1 MALCGA
7 KTRSGEPCKR
17 HAVPGSKRCKL
28 HGGGASKANK
38 GNRHASTPG
47 SIYSRYFTEEEKD
60 LAAQIELGKVDE
72 ELRLTR
78 IRLMRAL
85 AREAEYGN
93 TLELDSEKRE
103 PVIIEGVVVAGAE
116 QVTTTSKVR
125 DYTGLIDKLTARI
138 ESLERT
144 RAELAK
150 NSPPDETPVGKIQ
163 IEIVNAKPN
172 PAPTDDR
179 AASAVLSD

>member
-1 MALCGA
+1 MATCGA
-7 KTRSGEPCKR
+7 KTRSGQTCR
-17 HAVPGSKRCKL
+17 NRAMQNGRCRM
-28 HGGGASKANK
+28 HGGKATGAPT
-38 GNRHASTPG
+38 GNRNAATPG

-103 PVIIEGVVVAGAE
+103 PVIIDGVVVAGAE

-172 PAPTDDR
+172 PAPTDDG

>member
-1 MALCGA
+1 MATCGA
-7 KTRSGEPCKR
+7 KTRSGQTCR
-17 HAVPGSKRCKL
+17 NRAMQNGRCRM
-28 HGGGASKANK
+28 HGGKATGAPT
-38 GNRHASTPG
+38 GNRNAATPG

-103 PVIIEGVVVAGAE
+103 PVIIDGVVVAGAE

-172 PAPTDDR
+172 PSPTDDG

>member
-1 MALCGA
+1 MATCGA
-7 KTRSGEPCKR
+7 KTRSGQTCR
-17 HAVPGSKRCKL
+17 NRAMQNGRCRM
-28 HGGGASKANK
+28 HGGKSTGAPA
-38 GNRHASTPG
+38 GNRNAATPG
-47 SIYSRYFTEEEKD
+47 TIYSRYFTEEEKN

-78 IRLMRAL
+78 VRLMRAL

-103 PVIIEGVVVAGAE
+103 PVIIDGVVVAGAE

-172 PAPTDDR
+172 PAPTDDG

>member
-1 MALCGA
+1 MATCGA
-7 KTRSGEPCKR
+7 KTRSGQTCR
-17 HAVPGSKRCKL
+17 NRAMQNGRCRM
-28 HGGGASKANK
+28 HGGKSTGAPA
-38 GNRHASTPG
+38 GNRNAATPG
-47 SIYSRYFTEEEKD
+47 TIYSRYFTEEEKD

-78 IRLMRAL
+78 VRLMRAL

-103 PVIIEGVVVAGAE
+103 PVTIDGVVVAGTE
-116 QVTTTSKVR
+116 QITTTSKVR

-172 PAPTDDR
+172 PSPTDDG

>member
-1 MALCGA
+1 MATCGA
-7 KTRSGEPCKR
+7 KTRSGQTCR
-17 HAVPGSKRCKL
+17 NRAMQNGRCRM
-28 HGGGASKANK
+28 HGGKSTGAPT
-38 GNRHASTPG
+38 GNRNAATPG

-93 TLELDSEKRE
+93 TLELDTEKRE
-103 PVIIEGVVVAGAE
+103 PVIIDGVVVAGAE
-116 QVTTTSKVR
+116 QVTTASKVR

-150 NSPPDETPVGKIQ
+150 NAPPDETPVGKIQ

-172 PAPTDDR
+172 PAPTDDG

>member
-1 MALCGA
+1 MATCGA
-7 KTRSGEPCKR
+7 KTRSGQTCR
-17 HAVPGSKRCKL
+17 NRAMQNGRCRM
-28 HGGGASKANK
+28 HGGKATGAPT
-38 GNRHASTPG
+38 GNRNAATPG

-103 PVIIEGVVVAGAE
+103 PVIVDGEIVAGTE

-144 RAELAK
+144 RVELAK

-172 PAPTDDR
+172 PSPTDDG

>member
-1 MALCGA
+1 MATCGA
-7 KTRSGEPCKR
+7 KTRSGQTCR
-17 HAVPGSKRCKL
+17 NRAMQNGRCRM
-28 HGGGASKANK
+28 HGGKATGAPT
-38 GNRHASTPG
+38 GNRNAATPG
-47 SIYSRYFTEEEKD
+47 SIYSRYFTEEEKE

-103 PVIIEGVVVAGAE
+103 PVIVDGEIVAGTE

-125 DYTGLIDKLTARI
+125 DYSSLIDKLTARI

-144 RAELAK
+144 RVELAK

-172 PAPTDDR
+172 PSPADDG

>member
-1 MALCGA
+1 MQNG
-7 KTRSGEPCKR
+7 
-17 HAVPGSKRCKL
+17 RCRM
-28 HGGGASKANK
+28 HGGKSTGAPA
-38 GNRHASTPG
+38 GNRNAATPG
-47 SIYSRYFTEEEKD
+47 TIYSRYFTEEEKD

-78 IRLMRAL
+78 VRLMRAL

-103 PVIIEGVVVAGAE
+103 PVTIDGVVVAGTE
-116 QVTTTSKVR
+116 QITTTSKVR

-172 PAPTDDR
+172 PSPTDDG

>member
-1 MALCGA
+1 MATCGA
-7 KTRSGEPCKR
+7 KTRSGQMCR
-17 HAVPGSKRCKL
+17 NRAMQNGRCRM
-28 HGGGASKANK
+28 HGGKSTGAPA
-38 GNRHASTPG
+38 GNRNAATPG
-47 SIYSRYFTEEEKD
+47 SIYSRYFTEEEKE

-78 IRLMRAL
+78 VRLMRAL

-103 PVIIEGVVVAGAE
+103 PVIIDGVVVAGAE

-172 PAPTDDR
+172 PSPTDDG

>member
-1 MALCGA
+1 MATCGA
-7 KTRSGEPCKR
+7 KTRSGQTCR
-17 HAVPGSKRCKL
+17 NRAMQNGRCRM
-28 HGGGASKANK
+28 HGGKSTGAPA
-38 GNRHASTPG
+38 GNRNAATPG
-47 SIYSRYFTEEEKD
+47 TIYSRYFTEEEKD

-78 IRLMRAL
+78 VRLMRAL
-85 AREAEYGN
+85 AREAEYDN

-103 PVIIEGVVVAGAE
+103 PVTIDGVVVAGTE
-116 QVTTTSKVR
+116 QITTTSKVR

-172 PAPTDDR
+172 PSPTDDG

>member
-1 MALCGA
+1 MQNG
-7 KTRSGEPCKR
+7 
-17 HAVPGSKRCKL
+17 RCRM
-28 HGGGASKANK
+28 HGGKSTGAPA
-38 GNRHASTPG
+38 GNRNAATPG
-47 SIYSRYFTEEEKD
+47 TIYSRYFTEEEKD

-78 IRLMRAL
+78 VRLMRAL
-85 AREAEYGN
+85 AREAEYDN

-103 PVIIEGVVVAGAE
+103 PVTIDGVVVAGTE
-116 QVTTTSKVR
+116 QITTTSKVR

-172 PAPTDDR
+172 PSPTDDG